1 MPLAAGSA
9 SARLTQELT
18 KKVRDRGLVL
28 WVDADRQYEAFVDA
42 LSQKQL
48 GFEYPVVAFRGSYL
62 ELMLAL
68 EPFGNGLY
76 PEKALVHLSGLNKE
90 SVKETPVYELY
101 KAGTVF
107 EKGLGTLIREAALGS
122 ATPEEIETFVR
133 GPALTVAAADEWLAS
148 LRAQPR
154 DRLTLLLE
162 SIGRDHVIME
172 LLSGSK
178 RFDSELPKEGE
189 QLMAFLGKEIGLT
202 EAFRHYRI
210 GDAALS
216 ASSVATLVA
225 SYLMAVEY
233 AHDLREPAV
242 TPELQALTKLG
253 PIAAECRRL
262 VARLRDQK
270 PDDYESWANEFQERL
285 AQERE
290 QHGAAAL
297 GSVDT
302 FRFEEAAVRKAAI
315 KELCAS
321 EWAAA
326 EALGTERTPEKCFW
340 VQRSPELART
350 WELLRRAAATGKAL
364 VATKHQ
370 LKGCGSLH
378 EAVDRYAQTLAPV
391 DRLQREFEQRAHALL
406 LSDLE
411 DYDLLLEVRNKVQR
425 QYRDWA
431 DTTNRAFFEL
441 CVTHG
446 ALPDRSLRQRAV
458 FDDVVTAQ
466 LAGGAKVAYVLVDAM
481 RFEMAQALADD
492 LKRDKYVVTLHA
504 RLAELPTITAVGM
517 NALAPAQVQGRLQ
530 IVGQVGEIKGL
541 GSQEAQ
547 ISTPEGR
554 VKAMSLRVGGQAE
567 GIALE
572 DFQDMSLVKLKKRLS
587 NKADLVV
594 VHSQE
599 LDTAGENKL
608 HLATFDNTLLLLK
621 SALSL
626 LRQAGIERFVI
637 ASDHGFLL
645 QDGAAQSEPLG
656 ANMRV
661 PERRHALL
669 ASPSGASDVLEIK
682 LSALEYDVEQ
692 DQYLVFRPDTA
703 VWKTKNK
710 VPPFVHGGN
719 SLQERVIPVLVLER
733 HGARGKTSSRYEVI
747 ARAEP
752 AHLGR
757 QRLKIAV
764 RLQRQATGE
773 MSFASP
779 KTISLTLRVFER
791 RDLAI
796 TVLNAGPP
804 AQLLNGQLVLAPEK
818 DEALVEFEVTGGE
831 IDEKVRVEVFHAEA
845 IEEVSH
851 KIVDGFF
858 DVGRDR
864 RLGKLKTESVPPA
877 SEPGPGPTP
886 QTATSV
892 AGWPEQI
899 QEEDYRRALLILEQ
913 RRSINEAELAQVLGS
928 PRRVRA
934 FSRAFDDLIRFIP
947 FEVEIRTVQGMKAYT
962 RKD

>member
-1 MPLAAGSA
+1 MIAAESA
-9 SARLTQELT
+9 SARLCQELT

-28 WVDADRQYEAFVDA
+28 WVDAERQFDAFVDTVG
-42 LSQKQL
+42 QKDS
-48 GFEYPVVAFRGSYL
+48 GFEYPVIAFRGSYL
-62 ELMLAL
+62 ELMLGL
-68 EPFGNGLY
+68 ERFGNGLY
-76 PEKALVHLSGLNKE
+76 PEKVLVHLSGLNKDT
-90 SVKETPVYELY
+90 VKETPVYEMY

-107 EKGLGTLIREAALGS
+107 EKGLATLVREAALGS
-122 ATPEEIETFVR
+122 ATPEETETFVR
-133 GPALTVAAADEWLAS
+133 SPGLTLAGADEWLAT

-154 DRLTLLLE
+154 DTLTLLLE
-162 SIGRDHVIME
+162 SIGRDHVVME
-172 LLSGSK
+172 LLGGSK
-178 RFDSELPKEGE
+178 RFGLEREGVGE
-189 QLMAFLGKEIGLT
+189 QLMVFLGKEIGLT
-202 EAFRHYRI
+202 AAFRNYRI
-210 GDAALS
+210 GGAELTTH
-216 ASSVATLVA
+216 SVEVLVA

-233 AHDLREPAV
+233 LHDLREPAV
-242 TPELQALTKLG
+242 TPELEALRKIG
-253 PIAAECRRL
+253 PVAAECRRL
-262 VARLRDQK
+262 VERLRAQK
-270 PDDYESWANEFQERL
+270 PNDYESWANEFQEQL
-285 AQERE
+285 TQERE
-290 QHGAAAL
+290 QHGADAL

-302 FRFEEAAVRKAAI
+302 FRFEEAAVRKATIAA
-315 KELCAS
+315 LRAG
-321 EWAAA
+321 EWATA
-326 EALGTERTPEKCFW
+326 EQLGTERTAAKCFW
-340 VQRSPELART
+340 VQRSPELAHT

-364 VATKHQ
+364 AATPNQ
-370 LKGCGSLH
+370 LKGCGSLQ
-378 EAVDRYAQTLAPV
+378 EAVERYAKALAPV

-411 DYDLLLEVRNKVQR
+411 DYDDLLEVRKRVQR
-425 QYRDWA
+425 AYREWA
-431 DTTNRAFFEL
+431 DIINRVFFEL

-446 ALPDRSLRQRAV
+446 ALPDSSMRQRAIY
-458 FDDVVTAQ
+458 DEVVTPLLSGGKK
-466 LAGGAKVAYVLVDAM
+466 LAFVMVDAL

-492 LKRDKYVVTLHA
+492 LKRDKYVVTLQP

-517 NALAPAQVQGRLQ
+517 NALAPAQAHGRLQ
-530 IVGQVGEIKGL
+530 IVGRDGEIKCL
-541 GSQEAQ
+541 GTQEFR
-547 ISTPEGR
+547 IFDPESR
-554 VKAMSLRVGGQAE
+554 LKAMTARVGAPVE

-572 DFQDMSLVKLKKRLS
+572 DFQDMSLAKLKKRLS
-587 NKADLVV
+587 NKANLLV

-608 HLATFDNTLLLLK
+608 HLSTFEQTLSLLK

-645 QDGAAQSEPLG
+645 QDSATESVPFGSS
-656 ANMRV
+656 MRV

-669 ASPSGASDVLEIK
+669 ATPSGAADVLEVK
-682 LSALEYDVEQ
+682 LSTLEYDVEQ
-692 DQYLVFRPDTA
+692 DQYLVLRPDTA
-703 VWKTKNK
+703 VWKTKNRM
-710 VPPFVHGGN
+710 PPFVHGGN

-779 KTISLTLRVFER
+779 KTISLNLRVVER
-791 RDLAI
+791 RDLAV
-796 TVLNAGPP
+796 TVLNADPP
-804 AQLLNGQLVLAPEK
+804 AQLVNGQLVLIPEK

-831 IDEKVRVEVFHAEA
+831 IDEKVRIEVFHADA
-845 IEEVSH
+845 IEEVTH

-864 RLGKLKTESVPPA
+864 RLGKLKPESVPPSA
-877 SEPGPGPTP
+877 ESVVGTP
-886 QTATSV
+886 SP
-892 AGWPEQI
+892 AGVEGWAELI
-899 QEEDYRRALLILEQ
+899 QDEAYRRALLILEQ

-934 FSRAFDDLIRFIP
+934 FSRAFDELIRFIP

>member
-1 MPLAAGSA
+1 MPLAVESA
-9 SARLTQELT
+9 SARLAQELT

-28 WVDADRQYEAFVDA
+28 WVDAERQYEAFVAA
-42 LSQKQL
+42 LGQKDF
-48 GFEYPVVAFRGSYL
+48 GFEYPVIPFRGSYL

-107 EKGLGTLIREAALGS
+107 EKGLGTLVREAAVGS
-122 ATPEEIETFVR
+122 ATPEETETFVR
-133 GPALTVAAADEWLAS
+133 GPGLTLAGADAWLAS
-148 LRAQPR
+148 LRAEPR

-162 SIGRDHVIME
+162 SVGRDHVVIE
-172 LLSGSK
+172 LLSGSA
-178 RFDSELPKEGE
+178 RFKDELSTGGE
-189 QLMAFLGKEIGLT
+189 QLLAFLSKEIGLT
-202 EAFRHYRI
+202 AAFRKYRI
-210 GDAALS
+210 GDAELRPDT
-216 ASSVATLVA
+216 VARLVA

-233 AHDLREPAV
+233 VHDLREPAV
-242 TPELQALTKLG
+242 TPELEALRKLG
-253 PIAAECRRL
+253 PVAAECRRL
-262 VARLRDQK
+262 VEKLREQR
-270 PDDYESWANEFQERL
+270 PVDYESWANEFQEQL
-285 AQERE
+285 ALERE
-290 QHGAAAL
+290 KHGAEAL

-302 FRFEEAAVRKAAI
+302 FRFEEAAVRDAAI
-315 KELCAS
+315 RALREARWADADELC
-321 EWAAA
+321 
-326 EALGTERTPEKCFW
+326 TTRTPENCFW
-340 VQRSPELART
+340 VKHSNALART
-350 WELLRRAAATGKAL
+350 WELLRRAAVTGKAL
-364 VATKHQ
+364 LATRNQ
-370 LKGCGSLH
+370 LKGCGSLN
-378 EAVDRYAQTLAPV
+378 EALERYAKALSPV

-411 DYDLLLEVRNKVQR
+411 DYNELLEVRASVQR
-425 QYRDWA
+425 AYRDWA

-441 CVTHG
+441 CLTHG
-446 ALPDRSLRQRAV
+446 ALPERSLRQRAI
-458 FDDVVTAQ
+458 FDDVVTPQ
-466 LAGGAKVAYVLVDAM
+466 LAGGARVAFVMVDAM

-492 LKRDKYVVTLHA
+492 LKRDKYVVTLDA

-517 NALAPAQVQGRLQ
+517 NALAPAQIQSRLRL
-530 IVGQVGEIKGL
+530 VGSDGEIKCL
-541 GSQEAQ
+541 ASQEFR
-547 ISTPEGR
+547 ISDPESR
-554 VKAMSLRVGGQAE
+554 LKAMTARVGAPVE

-572 DFQDMSLVKLKKRLS
+572 EFQDMSLAKLKKRLN
-587 NKADLVV
+587 NKANLVV

-626 LRQAGIERFVI
+626 LRQAGVERFVI

-645 QDGAAQSEPLG
+645 QDAAAESVPLG
-656 ANMRV
+656 ANMQV
-661 PERRHALL
+661 ADRRHALL
-669 ASPSGASDVLEIK
+669 SSPSGAADVLEVK
-682 LSALEYDVEQ
+682 LSALEYEVEE
-692 DQYLVFRPDTA
+692 DQYLVLRPDTA
-703 VWKTKNK
+703 VWKTKRK
-710 VPPFVHGGN
+710 MLPFVHGGN

-733 HGARGKTSSRYEVI
+733 HGARGKTTSRYEVI

-796 TVLNAGPP
+796 AVLNADPP
-804 AQLLNGQLVLAPEK
+804 AELVNGQLALVPEK
-818 DEALVEFEVTGGE
+818 EEALVEFEVTGGE
-831 IDEKVRVEVFHAEA
+831 VDEKVRVEVFHAEA
-845 IEEVSH
+845 LEEVTP
-851 KIVDGFF
+851 KIVEGFF

-864 RLGKLKTESVPPA
+864 RLGKRKLDSVPPA
-877 SEPGPGPTP
+877 AAPVAVAPSAAP
-886 QTATSV
+886 V
-892 AGWPEQI
+892 AGWAELI
-899 QEEDYRRALLILEQ
+899 QDEAYRRALLILEQ

-934 FSRAFDDLIRFIP
+934 FSRAFDELIRFIP
-947 FEVEIRTVQGMKAYT
+947 FEVEIRSVQGMKAYT

>member
-1 MPLAAGSA
+1 MPIGAESA
-9 SARLTQELT
+9 SARLAQELT

-28 WVDADRQYEAFVDA
+28 WVDAERQYDAFVDA
-42 LSQKQL
+42 LGQKQL
-48 GFEYPVVAFRGSYL
+48 GFDYPVVAFRGSYL

-107 EKGLGTLIREAALGS
+107 EKGLGTLVREAAVGS
-122 ATPEEIETFVR
+122 ATPEEIDAFVR
-133 GPALTVAAADEWLAS
+133 TPGLSVAGADEWLAT

-154 DRLTLLLE
+154 DRLTLWLE
-162 SIGRDHVIME
+162 SVGRDHVVME
-172 LLSGSK
+172 VLSGSK
-178 RFDSELPKEGE
+178 RFTDELGGSGE
-189 QLMAFLGKEIGLT
+189 QLMTFLAKEIGLT
-202 EAFRHYRI
+202 TAFRGYRI
-210 GDAALS
+210 GGAELTPH
-216 ASSVATLVA
+216 SVATLVA
-225 SYLMAVEY
+225 SFLMAVEY
-233 AHDLREPAV
+233 VHDLREAAV

-253 PIAAECRRL
+253 PVAAECRRL
-262 VARLRDQK
+262 VGRLRDQK
-270 PDDYESWANEFQERL
+270 PGDYESWANEFQEQL

-290 QHGAAAL
+290 QHGAEAL

-302 FRFEEAAVRKAAI
+302 FRFEEAAVRKAALAA
-315 KELCAS
+315 LCAAQ
-321 EWAAA
+321 WDAAT
-326 EALGTERTPEKCFW
+326 ALCTERTPEKCFW
-340 VQRSPELART
+340 VKRSAELGRT
-350 WELLRRAAATGKAL
+350 GELMRRAAAIGRAL
-364 VATKHQ
+364 VATKHA
-370 LKGCGSLH
+370 LKGSGSVH

-411 DYDLLLEVRNKVQR
+411 DYDVLLEVRNRVQR
-425 QYRDWA
+425 EYRDWA
-431 DTTNRAFFEL
+431 DGINRAFFEL
-441 CVTHG
+441 CVAHG
-446 ALPDRSLRQRAV
+446 ALPDQSLRQRAV
-458 FDDVVTAQ
+458 FDDVVMPR
-466 LAGGAKVAYVLVDAM
+466 LSGGAKVAYVLVDAL
-481 RFEMAQALADD
+481 RFEMAQALAED
-492 LKRDKYVVTLHA
+492 LRRDKYVVTLDP

-517 NALAPAQVQGRLQ
+517 NALAPAQVQGRLTL
-530 IVGQVGEIKGL
+530 VGKNGEIKGL
-541 GSQEAQ
+541 ASQEAQ
-547 ISTPEGR
+547 ISTPEQR
-554 VKAMSLRVGGQAE
+554 VKAMSLRVGGQVE
-567 GIALE
+567 SIALE
-572 DFQDMSLVKLKKRLS
+572 DFQDMSLPKLKKRLS
-587 NKADLVV
+587 NKAGLVV

-626 LRQAGIERFVI
+626 LRQAGIERFVV

-645 QDGAAQSEPLG
+645 QDSAAESVALG
-656 ANMRV
+656 STMRV

-669 ASPSGASDVLEIK
+669 AAPSGATDVLELK

-703 VWKTKNK
+703 VWKTKQK
-710 VPPFVHGGN
+710 IAPFVHGGN

-733 HGARGKTSSRYEVI
+733 HGARGKTASRYEVI

-757 QRLKIAV
+757 QRLKLAV

-779 KTISLTLRVFER
+779 KTISLSLRVLER
-791 RDLAI
+791 RDLAV
-796 TVLNAGPP
+796 TVLNADPP
-804 AQLLNGQLVLAPEK
+804 AQLVNGQLLLVPEK

-831 IDEKVRVEVFHAEA
+831 LDEKVRVEVFHAEA
-845 IEEVSH
+845 LEDVTP
-851 KIVDGFF
+851 KTVDGFF

-864 RLGKLKTESVPPA
+864 RLGKLKPSSVPPGATPEA
-877 SEPGPGPTP
+877 SI
-886 QTATSV
+886 ATSLSV
-892 AGWPEQI
+892 AGWAELI
-899 QEEDYRRALLILEQ
+899 SDEAYRRALLILEQ
-913 RRSINEAELAQVLGS
+913 RRSINEAELVQVLGS

-934 FSRAFDDLIRFIP
+934 FSRAFDDLLRFIP

>member
-1 MPLAAGSA
+1 MPLAVENA
-9 SARLTQELT
+9 SARLAQELT

-28 WVDADRQYEAFVDA
+28 WVDAERQYAAFVDA
-42 LSQKQL
+42 LSRKDF
-48 GFEYPVVAFRGSYL
+48 GFEYPVIAFRGSYL

-90 SVKETPVYELY
+90 TVKETPVYELY

-107 EKGLGTLIREAALGS
+107 EKGLTTLVREAAVGS
-122 ATPEEIETFVR
+122 ATPEEIDAFVR
-133 GPALTVAAADEWLAS
+133 SPGLTLAGADEWLAS
-148 LRAQPR
+148 LRAAPR

-162 SIGRDHVIME
+162 SVGRDHVVME
-172 LLSGSK
+172 LLGSSK
-178 RFDSELPKEGE
+178 RFDDELPAAGE
-189 QLMAFLGKEIGLT
+189 QLLTFLSKEIGLT
-202 EAFRHYRI
+202 AAFRKYRI
-210 GDAALS
+210 DDGELRADT
-216 ASSVATLVA
+216 VARLVA

-233 AHDLREPAV
+233 VHDLREAAIA
-242 TPELQALTKLG
+242 PELEALRKIG
-253 PIAAECRRL
+253 PVAAECRRL
-262 VARLRDQK
+262 VQKLRDQR
-270 PDDYESWANEFQERL
+270 PADYESWANEFQEQL
-285 AQERE
+285 AVERQ
-290 QHGAAAL
+290 QHGAQAL
-297 GSVDT
+297 GSIDT
-302 FRFEEAAVRKAAI
+302 FRFEEAAVREAVIEALRESRWADAE
-315 KELCAS
+315 ELC
-321 EWAAA
+321 
-326 EALGTERTPEKCFW
+326 TTRTPEDCFW
-340 VQRSPELART
+340 VKHSNALART
-350 WELLRRAAATGKAL
+350 WELLRRAAVTGKAL
-364 VATKHQ
+364 LATKQQ
-370 LKGCGSLH
+370 LKGCGSLN
-378 EAVDRYAQTLAPV
+378 EAVERYVKALAPV

-411 DYDLLLEVRNKVQR
+411 DYDALLEVRASLQR
-425 QYRDWA
+425 AYRDWA
-431 DTTNRAFFEL
+431 DATNRAFFEL
-441 CVTHG
+441 CTTYG
-446 ALPDRSLRQRAV
+446 ALPERGLRQRAV
-458 FDDVVTAQ
+458 YDDVVTPQ
-466 LAGGAKVAYVLVDAM
+466 LAGGERVAFVMVDAL
-481 RFEMAQALADD
+481 RFEMAQALAEE
-492 LKRDKYVVTLHA
+492 LKRDKYVVTLQA

-530 IVGQVGEIKGL
+530 LVGRDGEIKCL
-541 GSQEAQ
+541 STQEFR
-547 ISTPEGR
+547 ISDPETR
-554 VKAMSLRVGGQAE
+554 LKAMTARVGAPVE

-572 DFQDMSLVKLKKRLS
+572 DFQGMRLEKLKKRLN
-587 NKADLVV
+587 NKARLVM

-608 HLATFDNTLLLLK
+608 HLATFDNTLSLLK

-626 LRQAGIERFVI
+626 LRQAGVERFVI

-645 QDGAAQSEPLG
+645 QDAATESVPLG

-661 PERRHALL
+661 ADRRHALL
-669 ASPSGASDVLEIK
+669 PSPSGAADVLEVK

-692 DQYLVFRPDTA
+692 DQYLVLRADTA

-710 VPPFVHGGN
+710 MPPFVHGGN

-733 HGARGKTSSRYEVI
+733 HGARGKTTSRYEVV

-779 KTISLTLRVFER
+779 KTISLTLRVVER
-791 RDLAI
+791 RDLTV
-796 TVLNAGPP
+796 TVLNADPP
-804 AQLLNGQLVLAPEK
+804 AQLVNGQLVLVPEK

-831 IDEKVRVEVFHAEA
+831 VDEKVRVEVFHAEA
-845 IEEVSH
+845 LEEVTP
-851 KIVDGFF
+851 KIVEGFF

-864 RLGKLKTESVPPA
+864 RLGKLKGDSVPPTTA
-877 SEPGPGPTP
+877 SASTAPPGSG
-886 QTATSV
+886 V
-892 AGWPEQI
+892 AGWAELIQDEQ
-899 QEEDYRRALLILEQ
+899 YRRALVILEQ

-934 FSRAFDDLIRFIP
+934 FSRAFDDLLRFLP

>member
-1 MPLAAGSA
+1 LA
-9 SARLTQELT
+9 QELT

-28 WVDADRQYEAFVDA
+28 WVDGERQYEAFTDA
-42 LSQKQL
+42 LNRKDF
-48 GFEYPVVAFRGSYL
+48 GFDYPVIAFRGSYL

-76 PEKALVHLSGLNKE
+76 LEKALVHLAGLNKE
-90 SVKETPVYELY
+90 TVKETPVYELY

-107 EKGLGTLIREAALGS
+107 EKGLGTLVREAAVGF
-122 ATPEEIETFVR
+122 ATPEETETFVR
-133 GPALTVAAADEWLAS
+133 SPGLSLAGADAWLAS
-148 LRAQPR
+148 LRAAPR
-154 DRLTLLLE
+154 DHMTLLLE
-162 SIGRDHVIME
+162 SVGRDYVVME
-172 LLSGSK
+172 LLGGGK
-178 RFDSELPKEGE
+178 RFEKELPAASE
-189 QLMAFLGKEIGLT
+189 QLLEFLGKEIGLT
-202 EAFRHYRI
+202 AAFRKYRI
-210 GDAALS
+210 GDAELGAEN
-216 ASSVATLVA
+216 AAQLVA

-233 AHDLREPAV
+233 VHDLREPAV
-242 TPELQALTKLG
+242 TPELEALRKVG
-253 PIAAECRRL
+253 PVAAECRRL
-262 VARLRDQK
+262 VEKLRDQR
-270 PDDYESWANEFQERL
+270 PADYESWANEFQEQL
-285 AQERE
+285 ALER
-290 QHGAAAL
+290 QRHGAEAL

-302 FRFEEAAVRKAAI
+302 FRFEEAAVRAAAI
-315 KELCAS
+315 VALREGRWADAEGLCTTRS
-321 EWAAA
+321 
-326 EALGTERTPEKCFW
+326 PENCFW
-340 VQRSPELART
+340 VKHSGELART

-364 VATKHQ
+364 LHTKQQ
-370 LKGCGSLH
+370 LKGCGSLN
-378 EAVDRYAQTLAPV
+378 EAVERYAKVLAPV

-411 DYDLLLEVRNKVQR
+411 DYDELLEVRASVQR
-425 QYRDWA
+425 AYRDWA
-431 DTTNRAFFEL
+431 DATNRTFFEL

-446 ALPDRSLRQRAV
+446 ALPDRGLRQRAV
-458 FDDVVTAQ
+458 YDDVVTPL
-466 LAGGAKVAYVLVDAM
+466 LAGGERVAFVMVDAM

-492 LKRDKYVVTLHA
+492 LKRDKYVVTLEP

-517 NALAPAQVQGRLQ
+517 NALAPAQAHGRLTL
-530 IVGQVGEIKGL
+530 VGRDGEIQGL
-541 GSQEAQ
+541 GTQEFRIFDPA
-547 ISTPEGR
+547 TR
-554 VKAMSLRVGGQAE
+554 LKAMSARVGAPVE

-572 DFQDMSLVKLKKRLS
+572 DFQDMRLATLKKRLS
-587 NKADLVV
+587 SKASLVM

-626 LRQAGIERFVI
+626 LRQAGVERFVI

-645 QDGAAQSEPLG
+645 QDSAARSEPLG
-656 ANMRV
+656 ANMQV

-669 ASPSGASDVLEIK
+669 SSPSGASDVLELK

-692 DQYLVFRPDTA
+692 DQYLVLRPDTA
-703 VWKTKNK
+703 VYKTKNK
-710 VPPFVHGGN
+710 MPPFVHGGN

-733 HGARGKTSSRYEVI
+733 HGARGKTSSRYEVV

-757 QRLKIAV
+757 QRLKLAV

-779 KTISLTLRVFER
+779 KTISLTLRVVER

-796 TVLNAGPP
+796 TVLNADPP

-831 IDEKVRVEVFHAEA
+831 VDEKVRVEVFHAEA
-845 IEEVSH
+845 LEDVTSKVVE
-851 KIVDGFF
+851 GFF

-864 RLGKLKTESVPPA
+864 RLGKLKLDSVPPTQPA
-877 SEPGPGPTP
+877 AAVTP
-886 QTATSV
+886 SSGV
-892 AGWPEQI
+892 EGWAELIQDEQ
-899 QEEDYRRALLILEQ
+899 YRRALLILEQ
-913 RRSINEAELAQVLGS
+913 RRSINETELAQVLGS

-934 FSRAFDDLIRFIP
+934 FSRAFDELIRFIP